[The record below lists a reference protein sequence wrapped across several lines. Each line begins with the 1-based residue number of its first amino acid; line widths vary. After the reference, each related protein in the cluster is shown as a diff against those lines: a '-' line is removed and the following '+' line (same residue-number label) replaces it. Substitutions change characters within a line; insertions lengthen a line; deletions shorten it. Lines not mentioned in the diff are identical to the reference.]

1 MFLSNI
7 ISPLENSSYLY
18 VFKAMISIDKALIS
32 DEIFSE
38 KFVCDL
44 NACKGECCIA
54 GESGAPLEE
63 DELPIMEEILD
74 KVKPYLNKKGLK
86 AIEKYGPYVLD
97 SDGDYTTTLVGK
109 EKECAFVVFDENK
122 IAKCA
127 IEMAHKDGVIK
138 WQKPISCHL
147 YPIRITEHKNYTA
160 VNYHRWKICKDACA
174 CGIKLNVPVYKFL
187 KGPLTR
193 KFGTKFLARC
203 WAGAE
208 GGNFFYL

>member
-1 MFLSNI
+1 MFLLNI
-7 ISPLENSSYLY
+7 ISSLRNSSYLY
-18 VFKAMISIDKALIS
+18 VFIAMISIDKTLIS
-32 DEIFSE
+32 DEIFTE

-54 GESGAPLEE
+54 GESGAPLDE

-86 AIEKYGPYVLD
+86 AIEKHGPYVLD

-109 EKECAFVVFDENK
+109 EKECAFVVFDEK
-122 IAKCA
+122 KTALCA
-127 IEMAHKDGVIK
+127 IEMAHKDGVISWK
-138 WQKPISCHL
+138 KPISCHL
-147 YPIRITEHKNYTA
+147 YPIRISEHKNYTA

-174 CGIKLNVPVYKFL
+174 CGIKLNIPVYKFL

-193 KFGTKFLARC
+193 KFGAKWYNKLEEAYK
-203 WAGAE
+203 E
-208 GGNFFYL
+208 YSESK